1 MSRILIT
8 GANGQLGFELRRA
21 LAALGEVFALTREQ
35 FDLADEAAM
44 LATLDALRPQIVVN
58 PAAYTAVDR
67 AESESALAHAINAH
81 APGVLARWCAAN
93 DALLIHY
100 STDYVF
106 GGVGDQA
113 WSEEDAP
120 QPQSV
125 YAHSK
130 WLGEQAVCAH
140 TGHHL
145 ILRTSWVYGAHGNNF
160 LKTMLRLAAERDSLN
175 VVADQIGAPTSAA
188 LIADVTAQIISRYR
202 LPTQKFDYG
211 TYHLAAQGETSWHGY
226 ACHGIAHA
234 RALGYP
240 LQLDPAAIRAIGTTD
255 YPLPARRPA
264 NSRLDCS
271 KLQRAFGLTLPPW
284 QAGVEHVIERLFHS
298 QQTASASHTQ
308 PCLA

>member
-21 LAALGEVFALTREQ
+21 LAPLGEVFALNREQ
-35 FDLADEAAM
+35 FDLAVEAAM
-44 LATLDALRPQIVVN
+44 LATLDELRPQIIVN

-100 STDYVF
+100 STDYIF
-106 GGVGDQA
+106 GGAGDRA
-113 WSEEDAP
+113 WGEDDTP

-130 WLGEQAVCAH
+130 WLGEQAVRAH

-145 ILRTSWVYGAHGNNF
+145 ILRTSWVYAAHGNNF
-160 LKTMLRLAAERDSLN
+160 LKTMLRLASERDSLS

-188 LIADVTAQIISRYR
+188 LITDVTAQLITHYR
-202 LPTQKFDYG
+202 RPTHRFDYG

-226 ACHGIAHA
+226 ACHAIAHA
-234 RALGYP
+234 RGLGYP
-240 LQLDPAAIRAIGTTD
+240 LQLDPAAIRAIGTAD

-298 QQTASASHTQ
+298 QQTARASNTQ
-308 PCLA
+308 PCPL